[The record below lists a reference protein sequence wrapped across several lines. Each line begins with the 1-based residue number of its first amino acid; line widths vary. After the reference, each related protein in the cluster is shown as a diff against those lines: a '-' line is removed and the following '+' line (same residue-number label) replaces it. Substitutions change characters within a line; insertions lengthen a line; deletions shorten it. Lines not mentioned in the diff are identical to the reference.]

1 MRWDY
6 GYMEDNK
13 LGKAY
18 SFSLIKRIF
27 KYLYPY
33 RKMLS
38 VVILATLTIAVIDLS
53 FPYFS
58 KIAIDRYILADWVEV
73 TLTEAEIENIG
84 PAAKKYSIGSSYFFP
99 RWEFNEIELM
109 LKDSRKDGFSYSDN
123 QFYYHVSANYSKLA
137 GKANEAIFMPDG
149 SSMIPKPALKNIPS
163 EDHAQI
169 RSKDIAGVTWVG
181 LLFIFCLIMSFIL
194 GRTEQFFMTKIGQA
208 MMTDIRLHLFSRI
221 IAQSISF
228 FEHNPVGKLVNRV
241 TNDIENLNEL
251 FNSVIIAIA
260 KDLLILIGI
269 IVIMIKMNATVAV
282 LCFICVPFIIGI
294 ANFFS
299 RMTRAVFHEL
309 RETISKL
316 NIFLQENFSGISIVQ
331 LFSSETIQINR
342 FAYINMESFRAGMA
356 QVKVFALFMPIM
368 ELIGSVALA
377 SLIWFGGGK
386 VIEKQLSLGT
396 LVAFIGYMQ
405 LFFKPIR
412 DLSEKYNIMQAAV
425 ASGERI
431 FEFIDKNEETPEK
444 NLPAIPP
451 GIKGRV
457 EFNNVSFSYEEG
469 KTVLHDISFVI
480 EPGKTV
486 AVVGATGSGKTT
498 LVSLLERFYD
508 PGMGYIYLDGIDIR
522 DLPLH
527 ELRRNIGIVT
537 QDIFIFNNSV
547 EENISLGS
555 ELITHKNILEAAEKI
570 NILPFIENL
579 PHGFKQMLGESGNIL
594 SAGQRQL
601 LALTR
606 CMAYDPKVLILDEA
620 TSSIDP
626 ETERTVQNAIRT
638 VSSNRTTL
646 IIAHRPATIINSDRI
661 LVLHQGRL
669 VEDGNHTELMDKKG
683 VYYNLM
689 HQSIGHNT
697 PF

>member
-1 MRWDY
+1 MRSDY
-6 GYMEDNK
+6 GYIEDNK

-27 KYLYPY
+27 NYLHPY

-38 VVILATLTIAVIDLS
+38 AVILATLTIAVIDLS

-73 TLTEAEIENIG
+73 TLSKAEIENIS
-84 PAAKKYSIGSSYFFP
+84 PAVKKYSHGDSYFLP
-99 RWEFNEIELM
+99 RWEFNKIELM
-109 LKDSRKDGFSYSDN
+109 LKDKDGFSCSDG
-123 QFYYHVSANYSKLA
+123 QFYYHVSAKYSELA
-137 GKANEAIFMPDG
+137 GKINEAIFMPDG
-149 SSMIPKPALKNIPS
+149 SSMIPKSALKNISP
-163 EDHAQI
+163 EDYKQI
-169 RSKDIAGVTWVG
+169 RSNDIAGVTWIG
-181 LLFIFCLIMSFIL
+181 LLFFLCLIMSFIL
-194 GRTEQFFMTKIGQA
+194 GITEQFFMTKIGQS

-221 IAQSISF
+221 TAQSVSF
-228 FEHNPVGKLVNRV
+228 FERNPVGKLVNRV

-269 IVIMIKMNATVAV
+269 IVIMIKMNAAVAV

-316 NIFLQENFSGISIVQ
+316 NVFLQENFSGISIVQ

-356 QVKVFALFMPIM
+356 QVKVFALFMPLM

-386 VIEKQLSLGT
+386 VIEEQLTLGT

-431 FEFIDKNEETPEK
+431 FEFIDKNEETPEPIRPIMPSD
-444 NLPAIPP
+444 L
-451 GIKGRV
+451 KGRL
-457 EFNNVSFSYEEG
+457 EFNNVSFAYEKG
-469 KTVLHDISFVI
+469 KTVLHEVSFVI

-486 AVVGATGSGKTT
+486 AIVGATGSGKTT

-508 PGMGYIYLDGIDIR
+508 PNIGSISIDGIDIR
-522 DLPLH
+522 NLSLY

-537 QDIFIFNNSV
+537 QDIFIFSNSV

-555 ELITHKNILEAAEKI
+555 ELIPHKNILEAAEKI
-570 NILPFIENL
+570 NILPFIEKL
-579 PHGFKQMLGESGNIL
+579 PDGFKQILGESGNTL

-606 CMAYDPKVLILDEA
+606 CMAYDPKILILDEA

-626 ETERTVQNAIRT
+626 ETERVVQNAIRT

-661 LVLHQGRL
+661 LVLFHGRV
-669 VEDGNHTELMDKKG
+669 VEDGNHVELINKKG
-683 VYYNLM
+683 IYYNLM
-689 HQSIGHNT
+689 RQSIYHNT
-697 PF
+697 L